1 MEKDALHVAPLMPS
15 LEAHLMKQLL
25 VVISLLCAV
34 LSADASS
41 VTRLANETA
50 ESFAKRNGPPQT
62 TLVHQVIETRAW
74 GGNSE
79 AIIAFYE
86 QEVDQSGQTY
96 RQIIGYIYVPQA
108 NKTYRK
114 VLIDTFEPEG
124 GDPEIESVFF
134 ARVGKGKQPK
144 LLIIVSWPQAHYD
157 FRGKLYA
164 TFVYQ
169 APRPGTKA
177 TILKFED
184 DMSEKLEG
192 GCECEWRD
200 GTRSTAKYKTA
211 GEVKAALRRIGR

>member
-1 MEKDALHVAPLMPS
+1 MPS

-25 VVISLLCAV
+25 VIISWLFAV
-34 LSADASS
+34 LSADAAS

-62 TLVHQVIETRAW
+62 TLVHQVIETSAW
-74 GGNSE
+74 GGRSE
-79 AIIAFYE
+79 AITAFYE

-96 RQIIGYIYVPQA
+96 RRIVGYIYVSA
-108 NKTYRK
+108 TNKIYRK
-114 VLIDTFEPEG
+114 VLIDTFDPEG

-134 ARVGKGKQPK
+134 ARVGRGKQLK
-144 LLIIVSWPQAHYD
+144 LIIIVSWPQVHYD

-177 TILKFED
+177 TQLKFED
-184 DMSEKLEG
+184 GLSEKIEG

-211 GEVKAALRRIGR
+211 DEVKAALRRIGH